1 MTDCAE
7 SQRREDRVSLFVMA
21 NLHAEALGGPVKLRN
36 ISPCGALIEGE
47 VLPGRGS
54 AVALCKG
61 DLAVPG
67 TVVWRNA
74 NRAGLSFANPTDVSQ
89 WLPSAQAQK
98 SADETFRKLKVE
110 QAQQPGDRVGCAP
123 LHTSFVSTEE
133 MERAAAALDD
143 LASMLALDDRVVVEF
158 ASKLQSLDIAAQLLR
173 KMAAR
178 RD

>member
-1 MTDCAE
+1 MTDSAE

-21 NLHAEALGGPVKLRN
+21 NLHAEARGGPVKLRN
-36 ISPCGALIEGE
+36 ISPGGALIEGE
-47 VLPGRGS
+47 VLPRRGS

-61 DLAVPG
+61 ELTVPG
-67 TVVWRNA
+67 AVVWRNA
-74 NRAGLSFANPTDVSQ
+74 NRAGLSFASPTDVSR
-89 WLPSAQAQK
+89 WLPSAQAQR
-98 SADETFRKLKVE
+98 SASETFRRLKAE
-110 QAQQPGDRVGCAP
+110 QAQHPGSRVTRAP

-143 LASMLALDDRVVVEF
+143 LADILALDDRIVVEV

-173 KMAAR
+173 KVAAR